1 MIKQEFTLGDKWLV
15 RVMYS
20 MGDEDT
26 MEAMEALHELK
37 CPRSTAIRAYS
48 VISSGKDR
56 GFTFTNHALLTTLIY
71 IGVSSNDGQFINT
84 IVHEAKHAQSDIC
97 KYYGIRENS
106 EDAAELIA
114 YIVQKMWEDFEIL
127 LQIKY
132 NKYY

>member
-1 MIKQEFTLGDKWLV
+1 MIKQEFTLDNKWLV

-20 MGDEDT
+20 VDSEDT

-37 CPRSTAIRAYS
+37 CPRSKALRAYS
-48 VISSGKDR
+48 VISSGLNK
-56 GFTFTNHALLTTLIY
+56 GLTFTNDLLCTTLIY
-71 IGVSSNDGQFINT
+71 IGVSSDKGQFINT

-97 KYYGIRENS
+97 KYFKVKEDS

-127 LQIKY
+127 LQVNY
-132 NKYY
+132 QD